1 VRDEQ
6 LKMSEL
12 ITKKTRATKAAG
24 TRTRDDLLKE
34 YRFDYSK
41 ARPNRF
47 AARAKRGYRTI
58 LLDPDIAAVFTTAE
72 SVNAALRALIA
83 VMPSKRAA
91 NKR

>member
-1 VRDEQ
+1 
-6 LKMSEL
+6 MSEL
-12 ITKKTRATKAAG
+12 ITKKTQVSKAAG
-24 TRTRDDLLKE
+24 IQTDDDLLKE

-47 AARAKRGYRTI
+47 AARAKQGYRTI

-83 VMPSKRAA
+83 VMPSKRSAS
-91 NKR
+91 KR